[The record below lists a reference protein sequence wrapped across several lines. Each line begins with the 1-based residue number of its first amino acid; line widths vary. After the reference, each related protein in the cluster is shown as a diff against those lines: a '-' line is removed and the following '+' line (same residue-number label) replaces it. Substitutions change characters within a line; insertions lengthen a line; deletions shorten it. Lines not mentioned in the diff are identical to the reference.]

1 MVVFMDIAR
10 VLMVAPVTKVDEAV
24 VWYETLLGR
33 PADTRPMPS
42 LADWHL
48 TVGGWLHVFEDAERA
63 GSTLLNLEVPDLDE
77 ALAQL
82 KQRGLQTGPVQTG
95 GTRTRFAALHDPD
108 GNRITLL
115 ENPVA

>member
-1 MVVFMDIAR
+1 MDIVR
-10 VLMVAPVTKVDEAV
+10 VLMVAPVGNVETAV
-24 VWYETLLGR
+24 AWYEKLLGR

-48 TVGGWLHVFEDAERA
+48 STGGRLSVFKDAERA

-82 KQRGLQTGPVQTG
+82 KERGLTAGPVQAG
-95 GTRTRFAALHDPD
+95 GTRTRFAALEDPD

-115 ENPVA
+115 ENPAT

>member
-1 MVVFMDIAR
+1 MDIAR
-10 VLMVAPVTKVDEAV
+10 VLMVAPVGRAEEAV
-24 VWYETLLGR
+24 AWYERLLGR

-48 TVGGWLHVFEDAERA
+48 TMGGWLQVFEDSERA
-63 GSTLLNLEVPDLDE
+63 GSALLNLEVPDLDK

-82 KQRGLQTGPVQTG
+82 KQRGLNTGPVQTG
-95 GTRTRFAALHDPD
+95 GTRTRFAALQDPD

-115 ENPVA
+115 ENPVV

>member
-1 MVVFMDIAR
+1 MVVLMDIAR
-10 VLMVAPVTKVDEAV
+10 VLMVAPVGRVEEAV
-24 VWYETLLGR
+24 VWYERLLGR

-48 TVGGWLHVFEDAERA
+48 TASGWLQVFEDAEHA
-63 GSTLLNLEVPDLDE
+63 GSSLLNLEVPDLDE

-82 KQRGLQTGPVQTG
+82 KERGLHTGPVQTG
-95 GTRTRFAALHDPD
+95 GTRTRFASLHDPD
-108 GNRITLL
+108 GNRVTLL

>member
-1 MVVFMDIAR
+1 MVAFMDTAR
-10 VLMVAPVTKVDEAV
+10 VLMVAPVRSVEEAV
-24 VWYETLLGR
+24 VWYERLLGR
-33 PADTRPMPS
+33 PANTRPMPS

-48 TVGGWLHVFEDAERA
+48 TPSGWLQVFEDAERA
-63 GSTLLNLEVPDLDE
+63 GSALLNLEVPDRDK

-82 KQRGLQTGPVQTG
+82 KQRGLNTEPVQTG

-108 GNRITLL
+108 GNGIPLL

>member
-1 MVVFMDIAR
+1 MNIAR
-10 VLMVAPVTKVDEAV
+10 VLMVAPVRDIGAAAH
-24 VWYETLLGR
+24 WYERLLGR

-48 TVGGWLHVFEDAERA
+48 TGGGWLQVFEDPGHA

-77 ALAQL
+77 ALAGL
-82 KQRGLQTGPVQTG
+82 VERGLTAGPVQTG
-95 GTRTRFAALHDPD
+95 GERARFAALDDPD
-108 GNRITLL
+108 GNRVTLM

>member
-1 MVVFMDIAR
+1 
-10 VLMVAPVTKVDEAV
+10 MVAPVGDIEAAV
-24 VWYETLLGR
+24 AWYQRLLGR

-48 TVGGWLHVFEDAERA
+48 TTGGWLQVFQDAERS
-63 GSTLLNLEVPDLDE
+63 GSSLLNLEVPDLDD

-82 KQRGLQTGPVQTG
+82 AERGLAAGPVQTG
-95 GTRTRFAALHDPD
+95 GERTRFAALKDPD
-108 GNRITLL
+108 GNRVALL

>member
-1 MVVFMDIAR
+1 MDIVR
-10 VLMVAPVTKVDEAV
+10 VLMVAPVGNVETAV
-24 VWYETLLGR
+24 VWYEQLLGR

-48 TVGGWLHVFEDAERA
+48 SAGGRLSVFEDAERA

-82 KQRGLQTGPVQTG
+82 KERGLTAGPVQTG
-95 GTRTRFAALHDPD
+95 GTRTRFAALEDPD
-108 GNRITLL
+108 GNRVTLL
-115 ENPVA
+115 ENPAT